1 MKTVPY
7 DLQSVRYLGPKIW
20 VLLPNNIKYSN
31 PLSKFKKLIKSW
43 KLEECPWRLCKTQ
56 LHCLSRVYLTIL

>member
-43 KLEECPWRLCKTQ
+43 KLEECPWRLCKT
-56 LHCLSRVYLTIL
+56 